1 VSGHRQLLRRV
12 PVRGL
17 AARMRRPPGVHPR
30 HLLRRVPVRGLAAG
44 AAASVALG
52 AYSVVHEPS
61 GRDFVLYGFDS
72 SAGWKHALTLAVAV
86 LLVAQAAIGFKLA
99 GLFGLRPPGRPWLP
113 ELRRLIATA
122 AVGLSLPVAFH
133 CVWALGFGSDSPVGA
148 LHSIL
153 GCIAYGCVVAALWP
167 NDRKPAPLDTADRNW
182 AGAVSAV
189 QYVVGVAAATA
200 AVMLFTLQGAAPLAE
215 AGETL
220 PATPSDAQQLYA
232 EHCADCH
239 GKDGSGGVGSR
250 LAGVVVPRYPD
261 PADQSAVVAEGRN
274 TMPAFA
280 KVLTPDEIAAVT
292 RYTRTAW

>member
-1 VSGHRQLLRRV
+1 MTDHRQLLRQV
-12 PVRGL
+12 PF
-17 AARMRRPPGVHPR
+17 
-30 HLLRRVPVRGLAAG
+30 RGLAAG

-52 AYSVVHEPS
+52 AYSVAHEPS

-72 SAGWKHALTLAVAV
+72 SAEWKNALTLVVAV
-86 LLVAQAAIGFKLA
+86 LLVVQAAIGFKLA
-99 GLFGLRPPGRPWLP
+99 GLFGLRPAGRLWLS
-113 ELRRLIATA
+113 ELRRLIATV

-133 CVWALGFGSDSPVGA
+133 CVWVLGFGSDSPVGA

-167 NDRKPAPLDTADRNW
+167 DGRKPAPFDTADRNW
-182 AGAVSAV
+182 ARAVAAV

-200 AVMLFTLQGAAPLAE
+200 VVMLFTLQGAAPLAE
-215 AGETL
+215 ARQTL
-220 PATPSDAQQLYA
+220 PTASIDAQGLYA

-239 GKDGSGGVGSR
+239 GNDGSGGVGSR

-261 PADQSAVVAEGRN
+261 PADQSAVVGEGRN

-280 KVLTPDEIAAVT
+280 KVLTPAEIFAIT
-292 RYTRTAW
+292 IYTRTAWP